1 MKLHILVKLNQ
12 NERIWI
18 CLPESAHFGRI
29 CPIPPLYNKISI
41 TKGGGS
47 SYNHNEQ
54 TQKKVIEE
62 KVSNRRF
69 SLRLLK
75 PYSQ

>member
-41 TKGGGS
+41 TKGGGVVLQPQWADS
-47 SYNHNEQ
+47 
-54 TQKKVIEE
+54 E
-62 KVSNRRF
+62 KSHWGKGQQQMLQF
-69 SLRLLK
+69 ETT
-75 PYSQ
+75 